1 MHKEN
6 INCMK
11 SIQLL
16 YAINAACELVKDHSI
31 YSAKPVKSS

>member
-1 MHKEN
+1 MPKESM
-6 INCMK
+6 NCMN